1 MREVWIALFLFF
13 FNYAARSQDNSGDI
27 EFNSKDMLSGFVRG
41 GFYSWTDPVDDKIYV
56 SSAFSDFG
64 LKLETDDESVFKAF
78 ADIRIRYGSE
88 FLKPVSRFDIREAYA
103 GIKGKKWDFSVGQKI
118 IKWGRCDFTNPTSK
132 LSPQNMISRSPDRED
147 MNMGNL
153 LASVGLYPSSFLDI
167 SAVVIPYYRS
177 SALIID
183 PVPLPENVTIKQIDA
198 IITDKEMI
206 SYGLKA
212 DFHLRGI
219 DMGLSWFDGYD
230 PMPGIELSEFSI
242 DFTQPMPGISAG
254 LTVRPYK
261 IRMAGFDFETALN
274 AVSLRGEAAWTK
286 PYPYYMTREYVPM
299 PEIKWVAGIDW
310 TSGIWH
316 FIGEYNGKYIT
327 DFSSITA
334 DPLIG
339 TESDYSKIAAILET
353 PGFDIREY
361 FRQQV
366 GAFNRLYN
374 YQMKEFAHAASLK
387 IEGEFAYGRL
397 LPSITALYNFSYRDL
412 MIMPEIKAKPR
423 DGLTITAGAE
433 IYSGRRNSLYS
444 LIDDFMNGVY
454 VSLRVDF

>member
-1 MREVWIALFLFF
+1 MVLLLLFINCVTIA
-13 FNYAARSQDNSGDI
+13 QDTSGDPAI
-27 EFNSKDMLSGFVRG
+27 NINDLLSGFVRG
-41 GFYSWTDPVDDKIYV
+41 GFYSWTDPVDDRINV

-64 LKLETDDESVFKAF
+64 LKLETSDESFFKAF
-78 ADIRIRYGSE
+78 ADVRFRYGSE
-88 FLKPVSRFDIREAYA
+88 FLTPVSRFDIREAYV
-103 GIKGKKWDFSVGQKI
+103 GVNGKKWDLSVGQKI

-153 LASVGLYPSSFLDI
+153 LASFGLYPSSFLDI

-198 IITDKEMI
+198 IITDKEMV

-219 DMGLSWFDGYD
+219 DMSLSWFDGYD
-230 PMPGIELSEFSI
+230 PMPGIELSEFSM
-242 DFTQPMPGISAG
+242 DFTQPVPVISAG

-261 IRMAGFDFETALN
+261 IRMAGLDFETVINSL
-274 AVSLRGEAAWTK
+274 SLRGEAAWTN
-286 PYPYYMTREYVPM
+286 PYLDHKSCEYVPM

-310 TSGIWH
+310 ISGIWR
-316 FIGEYNGKYIT
+316 FTGEYSGKYVT

-334 DPLIG
+334 DPIIG
-339 TESDYSKIAAILET
+339 TEPDFSKIAAFLET
-353 PGFDIREY
+353 PGFDISEY

-374 YQMKEFAHAASLK
+374 YQMKEFAHAAGLK

-397 LPSITALYNFSYRDL
+397 LPSVTTLYNFSYRDL
-412 MIMPEIKAKPR
+412 MIMPEIKAKPV

-433 IYSGRRNSLYS
+433 IYTGRKNSLYA

-454 VSLRVDF
+454 VSLRIDF